1 MIFKII
7 IYSFIPLF
15 FTSINIDVDFSKFYL
30 LSDLAVNL
38 PKGKRYIGINFWTWT
53 KAKKYK
59 SWKNMLTL
67 VNEPS

>member
-38 PKGKRYIGINFWTWT
+38 PKEKGI
-53 KAKKYK
+53 
-59 SWKNMLTL
+59 
-67 VNEPS
+67 